1 MNTRATMKEKSEGS
15 FEIDP
20 KAISNQL
27 VSQLHLCRFL
37 FKLIERMSKI
47 EYVDENQVL
56 KTQMSQV
63 IFKKLENIRNLT
75 ILDNDV
81 AI

>member
-1 MNTRATMKEKSEGS
+1 MKDKSDGS

-20 KAISNQL
+20 KLISNQL

-47 EYVDENQVL
+47 DFIDE
-56 KTQMSQV
+56 T
-63 IFKKLENIRNLT
+63 
-75 ILDNDV
+75 
-81 AI
+81 